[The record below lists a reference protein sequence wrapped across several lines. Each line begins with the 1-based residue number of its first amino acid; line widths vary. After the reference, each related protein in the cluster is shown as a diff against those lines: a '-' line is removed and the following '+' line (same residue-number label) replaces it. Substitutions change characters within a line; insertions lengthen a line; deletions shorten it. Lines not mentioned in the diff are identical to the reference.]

1 MKIDQIPITVVTGQL
16 GSGKT
21 TIILNLI
28 KQLPKDYKVVW
39 LKNEYGDIN
48 VDSELAKENNIQTQE
63 ILNGCLCCV
72 LVGKLHD
79 ALLEIVTKFSP
90 DRIIVETAGTAY
102 PYPIILEIEKIN
114 DLKLDGVVNIV
125 DALNFKGFD
134 DTSFVAK
141 TQAKFVDL
149 VIINKTGL
157 VDNDTLYKV
166 EEDIYD
172 LYYKNPKVKTRDG
185 NVDKDLILGLDH
197 KLYDLTKDE
206 RSVLENSH
214 HHEDIEIFTWQKDKI
229 FSSKDEFEL
238 FLENIKDKGFSRIKG
253 VIRFEDGAYILNYV
267 FGRFDWIKLEKYAG
281 DSKMT
286 FMGNHILEFR
296 IMVEERMESN

>member
-1 MKIDQIPITVVTGQL
+1 
-16 GSGKT
+16 
-21 TIILNLI
+21 
-28 KQLPKDYKVVW
+28 
-39 LKNEYGDIN
+39 
-48 VDSELAKENNIQTQE
+48 
-63 ILNGCLCCV
+63 
-72 LVGKLHD
+72 
-79 ALLEIVTKFSP
+79 
-90 DRIIVETAGTAY
+90 
-102 PYPIILEIEKIN
+102 
-114 DLKLDGVVNIV
+114 LKLDGVVNIV

-172 LYYKNPKVKTRDG
+172 LYYKNPKVKTADG

-197 KLYDLTKDE
+197 KLFDLTKDE
-206 RSVLENSH
+206 KDVLENSH
-214 HHEDIEIFTWQKDKI
+214 HHEDI
-229 FSSKDEFEL
+229 
-238 FLENIKDKGFSRIKG
+238 NIKDKGFSRIKG

-286 FMGNHILEFR
+286 FMGNHVLEFR
-296 IMVEERMESN
+296 IMVEERMESIKSKIATSH